1 MKIYITKYALTQ
13 GIVEAEG
20 ELVTDIVKK
29 DEVNSRMIKILSRP
43 GTNHFSYYLFK
54 PFWHTTR
61 EEAVAHAEKVRAAKI
76 KSVEKQLKKLQN
88 MKF

>member
-1 MKIYITKYALTQ
+1 MEIKVYVTKFALTK
-13 GIVEAEG
+13 GIFETIADVSENYPNLASASAHNFR
-20 ELVTDIVKK
+20 DIY
-29 DEVNSRMIKILSRP
+29 
-43 GTNHFSYYLFK
+43 HK

-61 EEAVAHAEKVRAAKI
+61 EEAVAQAEKMRIAKI